1 MRNHTVDQTMILIST
16 MVLTAA
22 SSVSAVLPDLAP
34 MSSFLIHKSHLLLRK
49 LAYVDRVIWVTLLS
63 VLIDNVQ
70 VVLLEQS
77 LLLFVSLRVATVC
90 LDRSESSSDLAI
102 AISASSCSW
111 RNHSDLLASLLLL
124 GLHLETHL
132 IRIISPKI
140 VGISRGSGWE
150 EALLISPLVVLS
162 VVKSCVLVRIMRV
175 DR

>member
-70 VVLLEQS
+70 IVLLEQS
-77 LLLFVSLRVATVC
+77 LLLFVSL
-90 LDRSESSSDLAI
+90 
-102 AISASSCSW
+102 
-111 RNHSDLLASLLLL
+111 
-124 GLHLETHL
+124 
-132 IRIISPKI
+132 
-140 VGISRGSGWE
+140 
-150 EALLISPLVVLS
+150 
-162 VVKSCVLVRIMRV
+162 
-175 DR
+175 